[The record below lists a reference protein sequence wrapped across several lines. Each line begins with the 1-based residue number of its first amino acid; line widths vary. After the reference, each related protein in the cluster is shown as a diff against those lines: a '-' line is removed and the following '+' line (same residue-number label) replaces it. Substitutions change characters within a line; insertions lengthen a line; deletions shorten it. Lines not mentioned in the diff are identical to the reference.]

1 MKKTRKTIQKNLVLA
16 TLADMKNHPTADQ
29 LFTEIQKKYPSLSK
43 ATVYRNL
50 KILAGQG
57 RLKHIEMPDSAD
69 RFDHFTDN
77 HYHMKCTVCSKV
89 YDVDMP
95 YFDKIS
101 EFIKDT
107 KGFDIETHDLVFK
120 GICGECRNKNKQRR
134 N

>member
-1 MKKTRKTIQKNLVLA
+1 MLIMKETRQTIQREIVFQTVKE
-16 TLADMKNHPTADQ
+16 MKNHPTAE
-29 LFTEIQKKYPSLSK
+29 FVFEKIQKKYPSLSK

-107 KGFDIETHDLVFK
+107 KGFDIKTHELVFK
-120 GICGECRNKNKQRR
+120 GVCKDCKKNK
-134 N
+134 